1 MPLPARHG
9 RAKSGPGF
17 STTWKAP
24 KRPCSSEVGVP
35 GPGGAQP
42 PEGRLSVPFRAKT
55 RPRSPSRGD
64 WSGDRANGATP
75 IPGGFRT
82 EARLSEE
89 EDHSCHQSLYISAS
103 KKHPE
108 QQNPAFDLPSVGVT
122 TFPTLRKS
130 DVEAE
135 VVVRHFRSTP
145 PSSRYHGNTSAAG
158 TGTVSCVGA
167 AHFAPGWLGLEGVR

>member
-1 MPLPARHG
+1 MHTHLSPLLRNVPLPARHG

-103 KKHPE
+103 KKTPGTTKPRFRPTVRRRHHLSYTPEVRCGSGSGRTSLPVHPPPH
-108 QQNPAFDLPSVGVT
+108 PATMVIHPQ
-122 TFPTLRKS
+122 
-130 DVEAE
+130 
-135 VVVRHFRSTP
+135 
-145 PSSRYHGNTSAAG
+145 
-158 TGTVSCVGA
+158 
-167 AHFAPGWLGLEGVR
+167 LGLGQLAA